1 MHNVVYSSK
10 FLTLKANAQC
20 LLKSSGKKSGL
31 KNHWGQCP
39 KATQTTDA
47 RSQNDYI
54 KKLKKFHTNPVFT
67 NLIPWFSKLLSS
79 TIVIRNR

>member
-1 MHNVVYSSK
+1 MSFWKV
-10 FLTLKANAQC
+10 QE
-20 LLKSSGKKSGL
+20 KKSGL
-31 KNHWGQCP
+31 KDHWGQCP